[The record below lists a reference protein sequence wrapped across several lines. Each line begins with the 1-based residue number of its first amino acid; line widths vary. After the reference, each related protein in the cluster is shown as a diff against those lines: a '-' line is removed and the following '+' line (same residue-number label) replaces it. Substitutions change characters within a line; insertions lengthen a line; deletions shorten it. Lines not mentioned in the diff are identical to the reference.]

1 MKKISILLFVVGLIV
16 TIGLII
22 YYRDVVNVVDSE
34 PMTINRGNDMV
45 AEWPLFIGIIMVFV
59 GAVFY
64 YVSVYGKK
72 ID

>member
-1 MKKISILLFVVGLIV
+1 MKRISILLIVIGIIV

-34 PMTINRGNDMV
+34 PVTIDRSGNIS
-45 AEWPLFIGIIMVFV
+45 AEWPLFIGIIFTFV

-64 YVSVYGKK
+64 YIAQYGKK